1 MIELRQRPISRG
13 VGYQRVNTEDDFDE
27 IPQLRQSI
35 KIALTEK
42 SSTCNFTLF
51 QYCFIAYFIFIG
63 AKLCF
68 IFSLS
73 GVIFLSSIF
82 HMVSSKS
89 PYIKIK
95 QDSVSNVVISDG
107 IFGAIMMYCVCVVLS
122 LIYWY
127 NSASARNFDRR
138 FDD

>member
-63 AKLCF
+63 AK
-68 IFSLS
+68 
-73 GVIFLSSIF
+73 
-82 HMVSSKS
+82 S